1 MSPLGR
7 LLIVDDEEPVVEVL
21 SDYFSGQGY
30 QVGTARNGAEALA
43 AVRRT
48 RPDLVLLDV
57 RMPGI
62 DGVEVLRRIR
72 ALDGAL
78 PVIMVTANEDV
89 ALARETLKIG
99 AFDYVAKPFDF
110 AYLDRTVAAGLAR
123 AGGPRPAEAITEE
136 PEAAPADDPWRYLAR
151 VVFRLA
157 RSMPDGARGS
167 TGGRL
172 EAAALA
178 AAREGAAARTTS
190 AGEHL
195 DEIEL
200 LADIAED
207 LGDLSGPDLAELEAA
222 IGAARAALAN
232 GR

>member
-1 MSPLGR
+1 MTALGR

-30 QVGTARNGAEALA
+30 QVAIARNGAEALA
-43 AVRRT
+43 AVRRS

-72 ALDGAL
+72 ALDAAL

-110 AYLDRTVAAGLAR
+110 AYLDRTVAAALAR
-123 AGGPRPAEAITEE
+123 AGGPRPASAIGNEPDEAPGE
-136 PEAAPADDPWRYLAR
+136 DPWRSLAR
-151 VVFRLA
+151 LAFRLA
-157 RSMPDGARGS
+157 RAMPDGGRHSIGS
-167 TGGRL
+167 RL
-172 EAAALA
+172 EAAALT
-178 AAREGAAARTTS
+178 AAREGAAARPAS

-200 LADIAED
+200 LADIAEE

-222 IGAARAALAN
+222 VGAARAALAS

>member
-1 MSPLGR
+1 MNSPGR

-21 SDYFSGQGY
+21 SDYFTGQGY
-30 QVGTARNGAEALA
+30 QVGTARNGTEALA
-43 AVRRT
+43 AMRRL

-72 ALDGAL
+72 AFDAAL

-110 AYLDRTVAAGLAR
+110 AYLDRTVAAGLAH
-123 AGGPRPAEAITEE
+123 AGGPRPAQAGAAE
-136 PEAAPADDPWRYLAR
+136 PEEAGAEDPWRDLAR
-151 VVFRLA
+151 LVFRMA
-157 RSMPDGARGS
+157 RAMPDGVRGS
-167 TGGRL
+167 TGSRL

-178 AAREGAAARTTS
+178 AAREGAAGRVGP

-200 LADIAED
+200 LADIAGE
-207 LGDLSGPDLAELEAA
+207 LGDLSGSDVAELEVAV
-222 IGAARAALAN
+222 GAARTSLAS
-232 GR
+232 GH

>member
-1 MSPLGR
+1 LSPLAR

-21 SDYFSGQGY
+21 SDYFTGQGY
-30 QVGTARNGAEALA
+30 QVGTARNGTEALA

-48 RPDLVLLDV
+48 RPDLVMLDV

-89 ALARETLKIG
+89 ALARETLKLG
-99 AFDYVAKPFDF
+99 AFDYVPKPFDF
-110 AYLDRTVAAGLAR
+110 AHLDRTVAAALAQ
-123 AGGPRPAEAITEE
+123 AGGPRPAPAGAEVTEE
-136 PEAAPADDPWRYLAR
+136 AAADDSWRYLAR
-151 VVFRLA
+151 LVFRIA
-157 RSMPDGARGS
+157 RAMPDSVRGS
-167 TGGRL
+167 TGSRL

-178 AAREGAAARTTS
+178 AAREGAAARVKS

-195 DEIEL
+195 DELEL
-200 LADIAED
+200 LADIAAE
-207 LGDLSGPDLAELEAA
+207 LGDLSGPDRADLEAA
-222 IGAARAALAN
+222 VGAARTSLPS

>member
-1 MSPLGR
+1 MSTLGR

-21 SDYFSGQGY
+21 SDYFTGQGY
-30 QVGTARNGAEALA
+30 EVGTARNGAEALA
-43 AVRRT
+43 AVRRN

-110 AYLDRTVAAGLAR
+110 AYLDRTVAAGLAQ
-123 AGGPRPAEAITEE
+123 AGGPTPAPAVVEE
-136 PEAAPADDPWRYLAR
+136 PEGAAEDNPWRHLAR
-151 VVFRLA
+151 LVFRIA
-157 RSMPDGARGS
+157 RAMPDSVGGS
-167 TGGRL
+167 TGRRL

-178 AAREGAAARTTS
+178 GAREGAAARVKS
-190 AGEHL
+190 AGEYL

-200 LADIAED
+200 LADIAAE
-207 LGDLSGPDLAELEAA
+207 LGDLSGPDLAQLEVAV
-222 IGAARAALAN
+222 GAARAALAN

>member
-1 MSPLGR
+1 MNPLGR

-123 AGGPRPAEAITEE
+123 VGGPRPAGTVAEE
-136 PEAAPADDPWRYLAR
+136 PEEVPADDPWRSLAR
-151 VVFRLA
+151 VVFRIA
-157 RSMPDGARGS
+157 RAMPDGVRGS
-167 TGGRL
+167 TGSRL

-178 AAREGAAARTTS
+178 AAREGAAGRSAP

-207 LGDLSGPDLAELEAA
+207 LGDLSGPDLVDLEAA
-222 IGAARAALAN
+222 IGVARAALAS